1 MLKSVR
7 WLPAALILAPL
18 VPHAAPA
25 AAQTTPPAATQ
36 SQNPLLDAAR
46 AAFDA
51 LPLDDRKAIQND
63 LVWASTYNGTLDG
76 QFGKGSFDAIVG
88 FELKSKLKA
97 DGILDPRER
106 SALAAEAEKL
116 RGMSGY
122 AVVAD
127 AKTGLRIGLPVKAFE
142 TSGPRGRGTAWT
154 RKDNR
159 ISVATEAYRPGEA
172 DLQAMFDQLKAEQ
185 AGRKVTYAIWRQT
198 WFVVAGETQTHK
210 FYTRYATGP
219 AGVVGYTYGFEKS
232 TPDGDRIAV
241 VLSNSFDPFPGT
253 TAVAAG
259 PAPATAAPPAA
270 VTAAPPPAAAT
281 TVTAAPAATKP
292 AVSTTPPPPAAI
304 PAAAEKPA
312 MLAASGLVVA
322 QNRVVTV
329 SAALDACRAP
339 SLRGKPA
346 RVVATDGTSGLVLLE
361 GETGPATPVALRS
374 RPVAAGEALIV
385 LGQGERSGQGLMVGP
400 GEAVAAPE
408 GSKAGQRVLTPL
420 QPGGLGATVTDR
432 SGVVVGLVAG
442 LANEPRR
449 IAGVAPEAPWSV
461 AGSGALA
468 AFLAGQGIAVATA
481 PEASA
486 ARSAGQIATALKGA
500 VVQIGCGR

>member
-25 AAQTTPPAATQ
+25 AAQTTPPTATQ

-76 QFGKGSFDAIVG
+76 QFGKGSFDAIVS
-88 FELKSKLKA
+88 FELKNKLKA
-97 DGILDPRER
+97 DGILDSRER
-106 SALAAEAEKL
+106 GALAAEAEKL

-122 AVVAD
+122 AVVTD
-127 AKTGLRIGLPVKAFE
+127 PKTGLRIGLPVKAFE

-241 VLSNSFDPFPGT
+241 VLSNSFDPFPGIPAGA
-253 TAVAAG
+253 AV
-259 PAPATAAPPAA
+259 PSAA
-270 VTAAPPPAAAT
+270 VTTTPPAAAT
-281 TVTAAPAATKP
+281 TTVAAVPAATKP
-292 AVSTTPPPPAAI
+292 AASTAPPPPAAP
-304 PAAAEKPA
+304 PAVAEKPA

-346 RVVATDGTSGLVLLE
+346 RIVATDAAGGLALLE
-361 GETGPATPVALRS
+361 GETGPANPVALRG
-374 RPVAAGEALIV
+374 RPVPAGEALIV

-400 GEAVAAPE
+400 GEAVATPE

-442 LANEPRR
+442 LASEPRR

-481 PEASA
+481 PETSA